1 MKRHFSLFL
10 TFAIAGTLLLS
21 ACGNTPTA
29 APETSASPES
39 SPTTSE
45 VAATP
50 EPSQDILA
58 QAATIQHDPDN
69 YTDIVRAVS
78 YLEDDLDYHKVDLYG
93 TSNEEVLPVVIEV
106 HGGAFIGGS
115 RKTNTNH
122 SIFFAERGYKVVAT
136 DYPGIPRDG
145 NFTDAIQDLFTSY
158 QWVAD
163 HADEYGFDMSN
174 VILSGDSAGGYYVLL
189 TCAIFHSEELQE
201 YFGVTLPNFEFQ
213 GFVTTCPVA
222 NIRAMQEYLESEEGV
237 LGHAAQKIG
246 ADILLDEELMSH
258 LDLMQSVEPQ
268 AFEGVYMLTTPDDAV
283 TGEDVQVFDR
293 YLTENNVPHVTVSYD
308 SVENNLVHTF
318 NIGHTGYA
326 ESLVAN
332 QDMVDYC
339 NSLLQ

>member
-1 MKRHFSLFL
+1 M
-10 TFAIAGTLLLS
+10 
-21 ACGNTPTA
+21 
-29 APETSASPES
+29 
-39 SPTTSE
+39 
-45 VAATP
+45 
-50 EPSQDILA
+50 
-58 QAATIQHDPDN
+58 
-69 YTDIVRAVS
+69 
-78 YLEDDLDYHKVDLYG
+78 
-93 TSNEEVLPVVIEV
+93 
-106 HGGAFIGGS
+106 
-115 RKTNTNH
+115 
-122 SIFFAERGYKVVAT
+122 VAT

-339 NSLLQ
+339 YSLLQ